1 LSMQLLVSV
10 RDAVEAAAAR
20 TGGAD
25 IIDAKEPASGAL
37 GAVDLVTFHHIV
49 STVENA
55 CPVTAALGDAVDER
69 AIAHTA
75 ERYAR
80 AGARLVKIGFA
91 GITSRT
97 RVVSLVAAA
106 RDGAAGTRAGVIAT
120 AYADADRVA
129 SLNPLAMIDAAASA
143 GATGILLDTVD
154 KQGPGLRGLMS
165 SERLHSWVSAARDAR
180 LLVALAGKLTADDF
194 GFVNDAGAD
203 IIGVRGAAC
212 DGGRTGQIVASRVRA
227 IRSAVARRSTPG
239 LVPDPVS
246 VSE

>member
-1 LSMQLLVSV
+1 MKLLVSC
-10 RDAVEAAAAR
+10 RDAVDASAALA
-20 TGGAD
+20 GGAD

-37 GAVDLVTFHHIV
+37 GAVDLATFQHIV
-49 STVENA
+49 AAVANA
-55 CPVTAALGDAVDER
+55 RPVTAALGDAINER

-75 ERYAR
+75 GAYAR

-91 GITSRT
+91 GITSRS
-97 RVVSLVAAA
+97 RVASLVAAA

-129 SLNPLAMIDAAASA
+129 SLNLLAMIDAAALA
-143 GATGILLDTVD
+143 GATGILLDTAD
-154 KQGPGLRGLMS
+154 KRGPGLRGLMS
-165 SERLHSWVSAARDAR
+165 SERLHSWISAARDAR

-212 DGGRTGQIVASRVRA
+212 DGGRTGQIVAARVRA
-227 IRSAVARRSTPG
+227 IRSVVARRSTPG

-246 VSE
+246 ASE

>member
-1 LSMQLLVSV
+1 MKLLVSV
-10 RDAVEAAAAR
+10 RNAIDASAALA
-20 TGGAD
+20 GGAD

-37 GAVDLVTFHHIV
+37 GAVDLATFQHIV
-49 STVENA
+49 AAVA
-55 CPVTAALGDAVDER
+55 DARPVTAALGDAVDEQ

-75 ERYAR
+75 DAYAR

-97 RVVSLVAAA
+97 RVASLVAAA
-106 RDGAAGTRAGVIAT
+106 RDGAAGTHAGVIAT

-129 SLNPLAMIDAAASA
+129 SLNPFAMIDAAALA

-212 DGGRTGQIVASRVRA
+212 DGGRTGQIVAARVRA

-246 VSE
+246 ACE

>member
-1 LSMQLLVSV
+1 MKLLVSC
-10 RDAVEAAAAR
+10 RDAVDASAALA
-20 TGGAD
+20 GGAD

-37 GAVDLVTFHHIV
+37 GAVDLATFQHIV
-49 STVENA
+49 AAVANA
-55 CPVTAALGDAVDER
+55 RPVTAALGDAINER

-75 ERYAR
+75 GAYAR

-91 GITSRT
+91 GITSRS
-97 RVVSLVAAA
+97 RVASLVDAA

-129 SLNPLAMIDAAASA
+129 SLNLLAMIDAAALA
-143 GATGILLDTVD
+143 GATGILLDTAD
-154 KQGPGLRGLMS
+154 KRGPGLRGLMS
-165 SERLHSWVSAARDAR
+165 SERLHSWISAARDAR

-212 DGGRTGQIVASRVRA
+212 DGGRTGQIVAARVRA
-227 IRSAVARRSTPG
+227 IRSVVARRSTPG

-246 VSE
+246 ASE

>member
-1 LSMQLLVSV
+1 MKLLVSV
-10 RDAVEAAAAR
+10 RDAIEASAALE
-20 TGGAD
+20 GGAD
-25 IIDAKEPASGAL
+25 IIDAKEPAAGAL
-37 GAVDLVTFHHIV
+37 GAVDLATFQHIV
-49 STVENA
+49 AAMADER
-55 CPVTAALGDAVDER
+55 PVTAALGDAEDER

-75 ERYAR
+75 NAYAS

-129 SLNPLAMIDAAASA
+129 SLNPFAMIDAAALA

-154 KQGPGLRGLMS
+154 KQGPGLTGLMS
-165 SERLHSWVSAARDAR
+165 SERLHSWVSAAREAR
-180 LLVALAGKLTADDF
+180 LLVALAGKLTENDLRI
-194 GFVNDAGAD
+194 VNDAGAD

-212 DGGRTGQIVASRVRA
+212 DGGRTGQIVAARVRA
-227 IRSAVARRSTPG
+227 IRSAVARRSAPG

-246 VSE
+246 ASE